1 MEKGAR
7 MECVFGGA
15 GGGRGGHREGR
26 RGGGSG
32 AGARARVRRP
42 KTGRRYRAR
51 GGRKPGAE
59 RPSGAPRGAETRAGR
74 GGRVRAWAGWASGF
88 SPARGATRQSQPP
101 APHRAGAWGAGGAAE
116 VWESE
121 KNRVPGEEKCAGEKR
136 DLLGLGGVFAARRR
150 PSSAAAAA
158 GELFLET
165 CSLPKVWGPWRP
177 GRGSQGARR
186 GSGGNRG
193 VQQEEGCLRWGGGS
207 GTNGISRVGEKRGG
221 REELF
226 VGWWGDTGVIFG
238 GSPEE
243 AGKKR
248 APPGLGC
255 HRHGTL
261 QGWAVAAILIYL

>member
-1 MEKGAR
+1 MRGEAVSQEVLSWGGRPVWGCGDGEPLGVAGPAGGGKCVEKGAR

-165 CSLPKVWGPWRP
+165 CSLPKWKDWE
-177 GRGSQGARR
+177 RR
-186 GSGGNRG
+186 TKEHQMTKKENHQPTTSL
-193 VQQEEGCLRWGGGS
+193 LR
-207 GTNGISRVGEKRGG
+207 
-221 REELF
+221 
-226 VGWWGDTGVIFG
+226 
-238 GSPEE
+238 
-243 AGKKR
+243 
-248 APPGLGC
+248 
-255 HRHGTL
+255 
-261 QGWAVAAILIYL
+261 